1 MSTTFVRL
9 QVYVAV
15 GPFVGLICFYIY
27 HSVYFFYKTGSFSNS
42 GDMSFFIV
50 LMACVLGV
58 LPASITALI
67 VSLIVKKRP
76 EKFITLRNKIFIG
89 GVIGFTT
96 IFILK
101 LGLSTLTGEMGGLF
115 SYGDLSLLACVIYG
129 ACAGIVCEFLYSK
142 YLYAI

>member
-1 MSTTFVRL
+1 
-9 QVYVAV
+9 
-15 GPFVGLICFYIY
+15 
-27 HSVYFFYKTGSFSNS
+27 
-42 GDMSFFIV
+42 
-50 LMACVLGV
+50 MACVLGV

-115 SYGDLSLLACVIYG
+115 SYGELSLLACVIYG

-142 YLYAI
+142 Y